1 MTECMHACT
10 QAGRASGR
18 WGRGT
23 GELSNIRMWSLSLP
37 VKLALRKT
45 STPNGL
51 SIIQAQ
57 NNPRLASS
65 DKGEGIKEPKKKT
78 DRDSIIEVLVILG
91 IERKNV
97 NTFNDS
103 FAFDRP

>member
-1 MTECMHACT
+1 M
-10 QAGRASGR
+10 
-18 WGRGT
+18 
-23 GELSNIRMWSLSLP
+23 
-37 VKLALRKT
+37 
-45 STPNGL
+45 
-51 SIIQAQ
+51 
-57 NNPRLASS
+57 ASS
-65 DKGEGIKEPKKKT
+65 DKGERIKEPKKKT